1 MVGALAN
8 PVAPV
13 AADEEADDDGH
24 DLETAESLLEI
35 IEKKI
40 AKLIKVNISY
50 LHAPDLNHVECIL
63 NWSLQKCVKH
73 GGCQS
78 FYSQPYYSHSS
89 DYGYGSSSY
98 GYGSSHGYEPSY
110 SGYAPSYGGGYGG
123 GAGYGY

>member
-1 MVGALAN
+1 MKTFVIVALLVTLVMVGALAN

-13 AADEEADDDGH
+13 AADEEADNDGH

-40 AKLIKVNISY
+40 AKLIK
-50 LHAPDLNHVECIL
+50 
-63 NWSLQKCVKH
+63 KCVKH

-98 GYGSSHGYEPSY
+98 GSSHGSGYEPSY
-110 SGYAPSYGGGYGG
+110 SGYAPSYGGYASSYGGGYGG

>member
-1 MVGALAN
+1 MKTFVIVALVVTLVMVGALAN

-13 AADEEADDDGH
+13 AADEETDDDGH

-40 AKLIKVNISY
+40 AKLI
-50 LHAPDLNHVECIL
+50 
-63 NWSLQKCVKH
+63 QKCVKH

-98 GYGSSHGYEPSY
+98 GGYGSSHV
-110 SGYAPSYGGGYGG
+110 SGYAPSYGGGY
-123 GAGYGY
+123 